1 MPDADRYPLYWPEGW
16 QRTER
21 HRRRAAA
28 YKVSF
33 ARARDELVRH
43 LRLMGARDVIVSTN
57 VPLRLDGLPYAN
69 SREPEDPGVAV
80 YWTDRKKRE
89 QVIACDRWN
98 RVKDNLRA
106 VGLAVE
112 ALRMLE
118 RTGASE
124 ILERAFRGFAAL
136 PAETPRRTWREVF
149 GVGPNDTGGRAWIDA
164 MYRALAQQ
172 RHPDRG
178 GSHEEMLELNRAREE
193 ALREVARCP

>member
-1 MPDADRYPLYWPEGW
+1 MADADRYPLYWPDGW
-16 QRTER
+16 KRTPPAF
-21 HRRRAAA
+21 RRAAK
-28 YKVSF
+28 YQVNF
-33 ARARDELVRH
+33 ARARDELMRH
-43 LRLMGARDVIVSTN
+43 LKLLGARDVIVSTN

-69 SREPEDPGVAV
+69 TREPTDPGVAV

-106 VGLAVE
+106 VGLAIE
-112 ALRMLE
+112 ALRQLE

-136 PAETPRRTWREVF
+136 PSDAGRRTWREVF
-149 GVGPNDTGGRAWIDA
+149 GFDGGPVSREVLDDV
-164 MYRALAQQ
+164 YRRLARE

-178 GSHEEMLELNRAREE
+178 GRAEDMVELNRARED
-193 ALREVARCP
+193 ALREIGR